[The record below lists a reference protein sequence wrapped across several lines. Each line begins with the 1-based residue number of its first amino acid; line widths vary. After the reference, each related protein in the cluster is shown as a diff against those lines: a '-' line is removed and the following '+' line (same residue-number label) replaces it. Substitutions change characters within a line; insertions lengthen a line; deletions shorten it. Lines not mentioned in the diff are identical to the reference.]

1 MTVVLELAISALRH
15 RPMRTFLTAS
25 GIAIAVGSMV
35 VFLSLGEGLRQ
46 AFASEIGSVGAEI
59 QVSYGAFEN
68 FSGEPELPLARAD
81 DLRAVAEEYGIV
93 SVTPLYLYFR
103 GGFSPDASFAF
114 QGVPTDV
121 DLTGIYPG
129 FEILEGRGLTPADRD
144 RKVAVVGE
152 QVAERSNLEVG
163 GTLRLSSDASFE
175 IIGIS
180 SSAGGFLGNAVVT
193 PLVSLQE
200 ATNAGGNVTFFV
212 VDIADPAAA
221 TSTANAL
228 AERFPELGFQTQSDV
243 LEVIERGIR
252 ITDVVRLG
260 ISVIALIVGAI
271 AVANT
276 VLMSVIE
283 RTREF
288 GVVRAVGA
296 RPRFLF
302 ALVLVESVALS
313 IIGGAAGVA
322 LGFGGAALVNV
333 IAVDLIGLNV
343 AAITVRLVAF
353 SFAVAF
359 TMGVLS
365 GLAPSARAARI
376 RIAEA
381 TSYGV

>member
-35 VFLSLGEGLRQ
+35 IFLSLGEGLRQ

-59 QVSYGAFEN
+59 QVSYGSFEN

-81 DLRAVAEEYGIV
+81 DLRAVADEYGII

-103 GGFSPDASFAF
+103 GGFSPDSSFAF

-129 FEILEGRGLTPADRD
+129 FEILEGRGLMPTDRD
-144 RKVAVVGE
+144 RNVAVVGE
-152 QVAERSNLEVG
+152 QVAERSNLQVG

-180 SSAGGFLGNAVVT
+180 SSAGGFLGNAIVT

-221 TSTANAL
+221 TSTASAL

-302 ALVLVESVALS
+302 ALVLAESVALS

-322 LGFGGAALVNV
+322 LGFGGAAVVNV

-343 AAITVRLVAF
+343 AAVTARLVAF

-359 TMGVLS
+359 IMGVLS

>member
-81 DLRAVAEEYGIV
+81 DLRAVAEEYSIV

>member
-1 MTVVLELAISALRH
+1 MVLELALSALRY

-46 AFASEIGSVGAEI
+46 AFANEIGNVGAEI
-59 QVSYGAFEN
+59 QVSYGSFEN
-68 FSGEPELPLARAD
+68 LGSSPELPLSRAD
-81 DLRAVAEEYGIV
+81 DLRAVADEYGIL

-103 GGFSPDASFAF
+103 GGFSPTSSFAF

-129 FEILEGRGLTPADRD
+129 FDIIEGRGLTPEDRT
-144 RKVAVVGE
+144 RNVAVVGE

-163 GTLRLSSDASFE
+163 GTLRLSSDAEFE
-175 IIGIS
+175 IVGLS
-180 SSAGGFLGNAVVT
+180 SSAGGFLGNAVIA
-193 PLVSLQE
+193 PLVSLQQ
-200 ATNAGGNVTFFV
+200 ATNANGNVTFFV
-212 VDIADPAAA
+212 VDIENPAEAA
-221 TSTANAL
+221 ETAAAL

-243 LEVIERGIR
+243 LEVIERGIQ

-260 ISVIALIVGAI
+260 ISAIALIVGAI

-302 ALVLVESVALS
+302 GLVLVESVALS
-313 IIGGAAGVA
+313 IVGGAAGVA
-322 LGFGGAALVNV
+322 LGFGGAAAVNL
-333 IAVDLIGLNV
+333 IAVDLIGLQV
-343 AAITVRLVAF
+343 AAITARLVAF
-353 SFAVAF
+353 SFGVAF
-359 TMGVLS
+359 AMGVLS

>member
-1 MTVVLELAISALRH
+1 MVLELALSALRY

-46 AFASEIGSVGAEI
+46 AFANEIGSVGAEI
-59 QVSYGAFEN
+59 QVSYGSFEN
-68 FSGEPELPLARAD
+68 LGSSPELPLSRAD
-81 DLRAVAEEYGIV
+81 DLRAVADEYGIV

-103 GGFSPDASFAF
+103 GGFSPTSSFAF

-129 FEILEGRGLTPADRD
+129 FEITEGRGLTPEDRT
-144 RKVAVVGE
+144 RNVAVVGE
-152 QVAERSNLEVG
+152 QVAERSNLQVG
-163 GTLRLSSDASFE
+163 GTLRLSSDAAFE
-175 IIGIS
+175 IVGLS
-180 SSAGGFLGNAVVT
+180 SSAGGFLGNAVIT
-193 PLVSLQE
+193 PLVSLQQ
-200 ATNAGGNVTFFV
+200 ATNANDNVTFFV
-212 VDIADPAAA
+212 VDIENPAEAA
-221 TSTANAL
+221 NTAAAL

-243 LEVIERGIR
+243 LEVIERGIQ

-302 ALVLVESVALS
+302 GLVLVESIALS
-313 IIGGAAGVA
+313 IVGGAAGVA
-322 LGFGGAALVNV
+322 LGFGGAAVVNI
-333 IAVDLIGLNV
+333 IAVDLIGLQV
-343 AAITVRLVAF
+343 AAITARLVAF
-353 SFAVAF
+353 SFGVAF
-359 TMGVLS
+359 AMGILS